1 MLIPSQCFA
10 LQRNPPSFLEEYF
23 CIIDNTN
30 LMHQGE
36 ESLAQPL
43 YLCTSTSM
51 KDIQGALRGQ
61 ARRAVLET

>member
-1 MLIPSQCFA
+1 
-10 LQRNPPSFLEEYF
+10 
-23 CIIDNTN
+23 
-30 LMHQGE
+30 MHQGE

-61 ARRAVLET
+61 ARRAVLETQGVICVYLYIKGIKIYKTFTRLKRCL